1 MLEIAEGVDDKEFLF
16 YPIGALIV
24 VSNAYFPWIPDKFVV
39 GAFYSAFLSILLL
52 GLLKGLV
59 LFYGSFPWAGA
70 IPNNDPFGLSPS
82 PTAKLENNDVVDVDK
97 DVAGD
102 DGLIPFI
109 YVGWTEEICL
119 FAVGGA
125 SSYSPEST
133 IYESASFSSY
143 FFGYYGIVGIK
154 TFFDGPGGILS
165 VKDVVGGLFTCVA
178 VEGGLVCVGSWDWVW
193 AGGLVCPALRPLRL
207 LMLGL
212 CICNDYIFLSLILG
226 GSLN

>member
-1 MLEIAEGVDDKEFLF
+1 M
-16 YPIGALIV
+16 
-24 VSNAYFPWIPDKFVV
+24 
-39 GAFYSAFLSILLL
+39 L